1 MRNFLLACLVL
12 ALCPAGLVR
21 AAANPQSMDRKPV
34 FDLYSRGPYRSDVPR
49 PESIL
54 GAELGVRE
62 TTYWEQDRVVQAI
75 AGAATDR
82 VKVIPYGK
90 TVEGRPLRIV
100 VISSPENMARLDTI
114 RANAARL
121 ADPRSLPEAEAA
133 ELARTTPAIV
143 WLNQNVH
150 GDESTSFES
159 GMALIYNLAATQDPK
174 LLESLNN
181 CVVIVNPSFNPDGHE
196 RFAVYHNSIGMNDP
210 NNDAIEHAQPWA
222 MYGRYNHY
230 RFDMNRDKLAV
241 SQQEVRQEIAEY
253 LRWNPH
259 VYVDQHGEVDQYF
272 FPPVALPINDN
283 ADRAYQ
289 EKWLDRYGR
298 GNAAAFD
305 KNSWDYYT
313 RGIFDFLY
321 VGYLDAWSALNG
333 AVGMTYETDG
343 GGNLGFAWRRTDGT
357 VITLRDG
364 IAHHLVAAIATIETT
379 STHREERLKDYYA
392 FRKAAV
398 DEGRSKAMKQVVI
411 VPTKDPERAAQL
423 AATLRRVGIEVGQTS
438 AAFTSSAAHDYAG
451 AATVPGVQKR
461 FDSGV
466 YVVDLAQPQGRM
478 ARAFLEP
485 NATLNPEFVK
495 EQIARRD
502 RNDKRGKNTPQ
513 EGAGFYDVT
522 AWSLPLTFGVETSWL
537 GDAPAVQ
544 VQPLGAPTDPEHGR
558 RSAYAPEGGVSGG
571 RGQQAYVFPYG
582 TNASARLALA
592 LLREGFRIGVSNYEM
607 KAGGKTFPRGTIV
620 ARTGRNPASLA
631 GRIAQLARETGVQ
644 VTAVDSQYSDE
655 IAVGVGSEDI
665 QQLRAP
671 RILVAAGDGVSQTSY
686 GAIWFMLE
694 RELQYPFTAMD
705 PEQIPYTD
713 LRQFN
718 VIILPDGYS
727 GLYSS
732 RIGSGGLD
740 KLRQWVNDGGT
751 LIALGG
757 ATAYLV
763 AKDSKMTSAR
773 AVGSSDDEGA
783 KADDAAAREDTAATP
798 DSAKDTPKA
807 KDPKSKES
815 TGKDAAPKDDDKKKE
830 ETPAKPVPATPLYV
844 PGAIFRADVDHNYF
858 MSFGYEEASLF
869 VPVNTD
875 LFLRPSADGANVV
888 GFPKNSKVV
897 SGFIWPK
904 NTEQLIGG
912 TAYVVEEPTGGGHVI
927 LFTEDVTFRRLW
939 RGLDRL
945 FINGFLFGPGH
956 SAGTPGY

>member
-21 AAANPQSMDRKPV
+21 AASSPQSADRKPA

-54 GAELGVRE
+54 GYELGTRE
-62 TTYWEQDRVVQAI
+62 TTYWEQERVVRAI
-75 AGAATDR
+75 ADAATDR
-82 VKVIPYGK
+82 VKVFPYGK

-100 VISSPENMARLDTI
+100 AISSPENMARIETI
-114 RANAARL
+114 RANALRL
-121 ADPRSLPEAEAA
+121 ADPRSLPAAEAT
-133 ELARTTPAIV
+133 ELARAMPAIV

-159 GMALIYNLAATQDPK
+159 GMALIYNLAATQEPK
-174 LLESLNN
+174 LLESLKN

-210 NNDAIEHAQPWA
+210 NNDAIEHGQPWA
-222 MYGRYNHY
+222 IYGRYNHY

-272 FPPVALPINDN
+272 FPPVALPINEN

-305 KNSWDYYT
+305 RNSWDYYT

-321 VGYLDAWSALNG
+321 VGYLDAWAALNG
-333 AVGMTYETDG
+333 AIGMTYETDG

-379 STHREERLKDYYA
+379 STHREERLRDFYA

-398 DEGRSKAMKQVVI
+398 DEGRSKAMKHVVI
-411 VPTKDPERAAQL
+411 VPSKDPERAATL
-423 AATLRRVGIEVGQTS
+423 VATLRRVGIEVGVAS
-438 AAFTSSAAHDYAG
+438 AAFSTVSAHNYGDG
-451 AATVPGVQKR
+451 ANAAGVQKR

-485 NATLNPEFVK
+485 DAKLNPEFVM
-495 EQIARRD
+495 EQLARRD

-513 EGAGFYDVT
+513 ESAGFYDVT
-522 AWSLPLTFGVETSWL
+522 AWSLPLTFGVETYWL
-537 GDAPAVQ
+537 GDAPAISAE
-544 VQPLGAPTDPEHGR
+544 PLGTAVDPEHGR
-558 RSAYAPEGGVSGG
+558 RAPFAPEGGVSGG
-571 RGQQAYVFPYG
+571 RGQQAFVFPYG

-592 LLREGFRIGVSNYEM
+592 LLREGFRIGVSHYEM
-607 KAGGKTFPRGTIV
+607 RAGGRTFPRGAIV
-620 ARTGRNPASLA
+620 VRTGRNHDSLGA
-631 GRIAQLARETGVQ
+631 RIAQLARETGVQ
-644 VTAVDSQYSDE
+644 VTAVDSQYSDDV
-655 IAVGVGSEDI
+655 AVGVGSEEV
-665 QQLRAP
+665 QQLRTP
-671 RILVAAGDGVSQTSY
+671 RILVAAGDAVSQTSY
-686 GAIWFMLE
+686 GAIWYMLE

-727 GLYSS
+727 GAYSD
-732 RIGSGGLD
+732 RIGAGGLE

-751 LIALGG
+751 LIAIGG

-773 AVGSSDDEGA
+773 AVGSSEDEGGKDDGA
-783 KADDAAAREDTAATP
+783 PAADDVSDAPKDAPKGKEMTA
-798 DSAKDTPKA
+798 
-807 KDPKSKES
+807 KES
-815 TGKDAAPKDDDKKKE
+815 AGKDATPKDEDKKSF
-830 ETPAKPVPATPLYV
+830 PPVKPVPATPLYV
-844 PGAIFRADVDHNYF
+844 PGAVFRADVDHNYF
-858 MSFGYEEASLF
+858 MSFGYEEKSLF

-875 LFLRPSADGANVV
+875 LFLRPSKDGANVV
-888 GFPKNSKVV
+888 GFPKNAKVV

-904 NTEQLIGG
+904 NTEQLLAG
-912 TAYVVEEPTGGGHVI
+912 TSYVVDEPTGGGHVI

-945 FINGFLFGPGH
+945 LINGFLFGPGH
-956 SAGTPGY
+956 SSGTPGY